1 MTHFEKLTG
10 IDLRSHIEEIV
21 VASPVTWAR
30 YLGTPQ
36 GDVYGY
42 ACVTWDGMFPRVQS
56 GHKLDYTIKG
66 LRFCGGHGTQMDGY
80 SQAYLSGAEQA
91 GIKAPSRC
99 RSGQCGWCYSRLVS
113 GEVFI
118 PDEADGRREADKK
131 FGWIHPCCTY
141 PLSDIELD
149 HSIFSDMM
157 DFRRLVEMECARL
170 ACENIYDSTYAEME
184 DCIDALEQGGDPEEQ
199 VYQFHYRLTQ
209 ASGNGIYSMFF
220 RAFEPVI
227 RALIKQ
233 HYSVKA
239 GDVQE
244 SARLHRRLL
253 AAIKA
258 KDEQQAV
265 SLTREILSQGVAVL
279 EERYGSNDGVCKR

>member
-1 MTHFEKLTG
+1 MQKEANQSLVKPKLLPFMVHAGTIMPATNTG
-10 IDLRSHIEEIV
+10 GGIISTIFTRLNTPTLKQNCTQAIMSKIISGELKPGDRLPPERELAEMMGISRSSVNQSVLELESMGFLNIQPRRGTV
-21 VASPVTWAR
+21 VRDYRKYP
-30 YLGTPQ
+30 TPQ
-36 GDVYGY
+36 SLAAIMSYDSV
-42 ACVTWDGMFPRVQS
+42 
-56 GHKLDYTIKG
+56 
-66 LRFCGGHGTQMDGY
+66 
-80 SQAYLSGAEQA
+80 
-91 GIKAPSRC
+91 
-99 RSGQCGWCYSRLVS
+99 
-113 GEVFI
+113 
-118 PDEADGRREADKK
+118 
-131 FGWIHPCCTY
+131 
-141 PLSDIELD
+141 ELD

-184 DCIDALEQGGDPEEQ
+184 GYIDALEQGGDPGEQ

-279 EERYGSNDGVCKR
+279 EERYGSNNGVCKR

>member
-1 MTHFEKLTG
+1 MVHAGTIMPATNTG
-10 IDLRSHIEEIV
+10 GGIISTIFTRLNTPTLKQNCTQAIMSKIISGELKPGDRLPPERELAEMMGISRSSVNQSVLELESMGFLNIQPRRGTV
-21 VASPVTWAR
+21 VRDYRKYP
-30 YLGTPQ
+30 TPQ
-36 GDVYGY
+36 SLAAIMSYDSV
-42 ACVTWDGMFPRVQS
+42 
-56 GHKLDYTIKG
+56 K
-66 LRFCGGHGTQMDGY
+66 
-80 SQAYLSGAEQA
+80 
-91 GIKAPSRC
+91 
-99 RSGQCGWCYSRLVS
+99 
-113 GEVFI
+113 
-118 PDEADGRREADKK
+118 
-131 FGWIHPCCTY
+131 
-141 PLSDIELD
+141 LD

-184 DCIDALEQGGDPEEQ
+184 GCIDALEQDGDPEEQ

-258 KDEQQAV
+258 TDEQQAV

>member
-1 MTHFEKLTG
+1 
-10 IDLRSHIEEIV
+10 
-21 VASPVTWAR
+21 
-30 YLGTPQ
+30 
-36 GDVYGY
+36 
-42 ACVTWDGMFPRVQS
+42 
-56 GHKLDYTIKG
+56 
-66 LRFCGGHGTQMDGY
+66 
-80 SQAYLSGAEQA
+80 
-91 GIKAPSRC
+91 
-99 RSGQCGWCYSRLVS
+99 
-113 GEVFI
+113 
-118 PDEADGRREADKK
+118 
-131 FGWIHPCCTY
+131 
-141 PLSDIELD
+141 
-149 HSIFSDMM
+149 MM

-170 ACENIYDSTYAEME
+170 ACDNIYDSTYAEME
-184 DCIDALEQGGDPEEQ
+184 GCIDALEQGGDPEEQ

-239 GDVQE
+239 GDVQA

-279 EERYGSNDGVCKR
+279 EEMYGSNDGVCKRLSGHCVKEKQQLLFNLRYNRPYSRLSPKESRLYGEAHTEHSDDNEETLDPPIILDICHAHVKAYLAPDYLHLS

>member
-1 MTHFEKLTG
+1 MKSCRANQTL
-10 IDLRSHIEEIV
+10 
-21 VASPVTWAR
+21 
-30 YLGTPQ
+30 
-36 GDVYGY
+36 
-42 ACVTWDGMFPRVQS
+42 
-56 GHKLDYTIKG
+56 
-66 LRFCGGHGTQMDGY
+66 
-80 SQAYLSGAEQA
+80 LSAMEQA

-99 RSGQCGWCYSRLVS
+99 RSGQCGWCHSRLVS

-184 DCIDALEQGGDPEEQ
+184 GCIDALEQGGDPEEQ

-239 GDVQE
+239 GGRAGICAPAPQ
-244 SARLHRRLL
+244 
-253 AAIKA
+253 AACRHKC
-258 KDEQQAV
+258 
-265 SLTREILSQGVAVL
+265 QGRAAG
-279 EERYGSNDGVCKR
+279 RQPHP

>member
-1 MTHFEKLTG
+1 MVHAGTIMPATNTG
-10 IDLRSHIEEIV
+10 GGIISTIFTRLNTPTLKQNCTQAIMSKIISGELKPGDRLPPERELAEMMGISRSSVNQSVLELESMGFLNIQPRRGTV
-21 VASPVTWAR
+21 VRDYRKYP
-30 YLGTPQ
+30 TPQ
-36 GDVYGY
+36 SLAAIMSYDSV
-42 ACVTWDGMFPRVQS
+42 
-56 GHKLDYTIKG
+56 
-66 LRFCGGHGTQMDGY
+66 
-80 SQAYLSGAEQA
+80 
-91 GIKAPSRC
+91 
-99 RSGQCGWCYSRLVS
+99 
-113 GEVFI
+113 
-118 PDEADGRREADKK
+118 
-131 FGWIHPCCTY
+131 
-141 PLSDIELD
+141 ELD
-149 HSIFSDMM
+149 HSMFSDMM

-170 ACENIYDSTYAEME
+170 ACDNIYDNTYAEME
-184 DCIDALEQGGDPEEQ
+184 GCIDALEQGGDPEEQ

-253 AAIKA
+253 VAIKA

-279 EERYGSNDGVCKR
+279 EERYGSNDGVCER